1 MPGACSSGATAMKRH
16 HLFIMLGCLLV
27 VLLLALSLGQQP
39 INLLQVDELQ
49 LKILLELRLPRVVV
63 ALLMGAALGVAGAIL
78 QGVFRNPLAD
88 PYVLGTSSGAALA
101 AAFGLLATQGAAVWL
116 VPSLALIGAL
126 TTSAVVVALGRDA
139 WGVRAERLLL
149 AGVGIGFF
157 LSAILMLVMSLAQA
171 DGVKRALLW
180 MAGDLAGA
188 DWTLVPAAALLMLA
202 GFVLALSR
210 SRALNALSL
219 GDELAFGLGFE
230 PGRER
235 MLLVLAAALLTA
247 AAVALGGIV
256 GFVGLMVPH
265 GVRVLVG
272 ADARRVLPLSAVGG
286 GMLLC
291 LADTVGRSVLPPVEI
306 PAGVVTALIG
316 APWFLVMLRRGI
328 R

>member
-1 MPGACSSGATAMKRH
+1 MKRH
-16 HLFIMLGCLLV
+16 PLLIMLGCLLV

-49 LKILLELRLPRVVV
+49 QKILLELRLPRIVV
-63 ALLMGAALGVAGAIL
+63 ALLMGSALGVAGAIL

-101 AAFGLLATQGAAVWL
+101 AAFGLLATQGTVVWL
-116 VPSLALIGAL
+116 VPCLALIGAL
-126 TTSAVVVALGRDA
+126 TTSAVVVFLGRDA

-188 DWTLVPAAALLMLA
+188 DWTLVPAAAVLMLL
-202 GFVLALSR
+202 GFVLGLSR
-210 SRALNALSL
+210 RRGLNALAL
-219 GDELAFGLGFE
+219 GDEVAFGLGLE

-265 GVRVLVG
+265 GVRMLVG

-291 LADTVGRSVLPPVEI
+291 LADTVGRSLLPPVEI

>member
-1 MPGACSSGATAMKRH
+1 MKRH
-16 HLFIMLGCLLV
+16 PLFIMLGCLLA

-188 DWTLVPAAALLMLA
+188 DWSLVPAAAVLMLT

-210 SRALNALSL
+210 RRALNALSL

-230 PGRER
+230 PGCER

-272 ADARRVLPLSAVGG
+272 ADARQVLPLSAVGG

>member
-1 MPGACSSGATAMKRH
+1 MRKHP
-16 HLFIMLGCLLV
+16 LFTMLGLLVV
-27 VLLLALSLGQQP
+27 VLLLSLFLGQQT
-39 INLLQVDELQ
+39 INPFQLDPLQ
-49 LKILLELRLPRVVV
+49 LQILVDLRLPRLTV

-78 QGVFRNPLAD
+78 QGIFRNPLAD

-101 AAFGLLATQGAAVWL
+101 AAFGLLAASGSSVLL
-116 VPSLALIGAL
+116 VPGLALTGAL
-126 TTSAVVVALGRDA
+126 LTSAVVVLLGRDLF
-139 WGVRAERLLL
+139 GLRTERLLL

-188 DWTLVPAAALLMLA
+188 DWSVVPVAALLMIA
-202 GFVLALSR
+202 GFVLAISR
-210 SRALNALSL
+210 HRGLNALAL
-219 GDELAFGLGFE
+219 GDETAFGLGLE
-230 PGRER
+230 PARER
-235 MLLVLAAALLTA
+235 MLLVLAASLLTA
-247 AAVALGGIV
+247 ASVALGGIV

-272 ADARRVLPLSAVGG
+272 ADARRVLPLAAVGG

-291 LADTVGRSVLPPVEI
+291 LADTLGRSLVPPIEI

-316 APWFLVMLRRGI
+316 APWFLIMLRRSSGAV

>member
-1 MPGACSSGATAMKRH
+1 MKRH
-16 HLFIMLGCLLV
+16 PLFIMLGCLV
-27 VLLLALSLGQQP
+27 AVLLLSLSLGQQT
-39 INLLQVDELQ
+39 INPFNLDPLQ
-49 LKILLELRLPRVVV
+49 LKIVLDLRLPRIVV
-63 ALLMGAALGVAGAIL
+63 ALLMGGSLGVAGAIL

-101 AAFGLLATQGAAVWL
+101 AAFGLLATQGTGVWL
-116 VPSLALIGAL
+116 VPLLALTGAL
-126 TTSAVVVALGRDA
+126 VTSAVVVSLGRDA

-188 DWTLVPAAALLMLA
+188 DWSVVPMASLLMVV
-202 GFVLALSR
+202 GFVLALAR
-210 SRALNALSL
+210 RRGLNALAL
-219 GDELAFGLGFE
+219 GDEVAFGLGLE

-235 MLLVLAAALLTA
+235 TLLVLAASLLTA
-247 AAVALGGIV
+247 ASVALGGIV

-265 GVRVLVG
+265 AVRALVG
-272 ADARRVLPLSAVGG
+272 ADARRVLPLSAIGG

-316 APWFLVMLRRGI
+316 APWFLIMLRRATNGGM

>member
-1 MPGACSSGATAMKRH
+1 MKRH
-16 HLFIMLGCLLV
+16 PLFIMLGCLAV
-27 VLLLALSLGQQP
+27 VLLLSLSLGQQTV
-39 INLLQVDELQ
+39 NLFHLDPLQ
-49 LKILLELRLPRVVV
+49 LKIVLELRLPRIVV
-63 ALLMGAALGVAGAIL
+63 ALLMGASLGVAGAIL

-101 AAFGLLATQGAAVWL
+101 AAFGLLASQGSVVWL
-116 VPSLALIGAL
+116 VPCLALAGAL
-126 TTSAVVVALGRDA
+126 VTSGVVVALGRDA

-188 DWTLVPAAALLMLA
+188 DWSVVPVAGLLMLC
-202 GFVLALSR
+202 GFGLALSR
-210 SRALNALSL
+210 RRGLNALTL
-219 GDELAFGLGFE
+219 GDEVAYGLGLE

-235 MLLVLAAALLTA
+235 TLLVLAASLLTA
-247 AAVALGGIV
+247 ASVALGGIV

-265 GVRVLVG
+265 AVRALVG

-286 GMLLC
+286 GILLC
-291 LADTVGRSVLPPVEI
+291 LADTVGRSVLPPIEI

-316 APWFLVMLRRGI
+316 APWFLIMLRRSTPGGL

>member
-1 MPGACSSGATAMKRH
+1 MKRH
-16 HLFIMLGCLLV
+16 PLFTMLA
-27 VLLLALSLGQQP
+27 LLAVVVTLSLFLGQQV
-39 INLLQVDELQ
+39 INPFQLDQLQ
-49 LKILLELRLPRVVV
+49 LQILVDLRLPRLTV

-101 AAFGLLATQGAAVWL
+101 AAFGLLAATGSSVWL

-126 TTSAVVVALGRDA
+126 VTSAVVVLLGRDSF
-139 WGVRAERLLL
+139 GLRTERLLL

-157 LSAILMLVMSLAQA
+157 LSAVLMLVMSLAQA

-188 DWTLVPAAALLMLA
+188 DWSVVPVAALLMVIGFTLA
-202 GFVLALSR
+202 MSR
-210 SRALNALSL
+210 WRGLNALAL
-219 GDELAFGLGFE
+219 GDEVAFGLGLE
-230 PGRER
+230 PGLER
-235 MLLVLAAALLTA
+235 ILLVLAASLLTA
-247 AAVALGGIV
+247 ASVALGGIV
-256 GFVGLMVPH
+256 GFVGLLVPH

-291 LADTVGRSVLPPVEI
+291 LADTIGRSIVPPVEI

-316 APWFLVMLRRGI
+316 APWFLIMLRRSSGAM

>member
-1 MPGACSSGATAMKRH
+1 MKRH
-16 HLFIMLGCLLV
+16 PLFIMLGCLVL
-27 VLLLALSLGQQP
+27 VLLLSLSLGQQT
-39 INLLQVDELQ
+39 INPFQLDPLQ
-49 LKILLELRLPRVVV
+49 LKIVLDLRLPRIVV
-63 ALLMGAALGVAGAIL
+63 ALLMGGSLGVAGAIL

-101 AAFGLLATQGAAVWL
+101 AAFGLLATQGTGVWL
-116 VPSLALIGAL
+116 VPLLALTGAL
-126 TTSAVVVALGRDA
+126 VTSAVVVSLGRDA
-139 WGVRAERLLL
+139 WGVQAERLLL

-188 DWTLVPAAALLMLA
+188 DWSVVPVASLLMLF
-202 GFVLALSR
+202 GFVLALAR
-210 SRALNALSL
+210 RRGLNALAL
-219 GDELAFGLGFE
+219 GDEVAFGLGLE

-235 MLLVLAAALLTA
+235 TLLVLAASLLTA
-247 AAVALGGIV
+247 ASVALGGIV

-265 GVRVLVG
+265 AVRALVG
-272 ADARRVLPLSAVGG
+272 ADARRVLPLSALGG

-316 APWFLVMLRRGI
+316 APWFLIMLRRATGGGM

>member
-1 MPGACSSGATAMKRH
+1 MKRH
-16 HLFIMLGCLLV
+16 PLFTMLGCLVL
-27 VLLLALSLGQQP
+27 VLLLSLSLGQQT
-39 INLLQVDELQ
+39 INPFQLDPLQ
-49 LKILLELRLPRVVV
+49 LKIVLDLRLPRIVV
-63 ALLMGAALGVAGAIL
+63 ALLMGGSLGVAGAIL

-101 AAFGLLATQGAAVWL
+101 AAFGLLATQGTGVWL
-116 VPSLALIGAL
+116 VPLLALTGAL
-126 TTSAVVVALGRDA
+126 VTSAVVVSLGRDA

-188 DWTLVPAAALLMLA
+188 DWSVVPVASLLMLF
-202 GFVLALSR
+202 GFLLALAR
-210 SRALNALSL
+210 RRGLNALAL
-219 GDELAFGLGFE
+219 GDEVAFGLGLE

-235 MLLVLAAALLTA
+235 TLLVLAASLLTA
-247 AAVALGGIV
+247 ASVALGGIV

-265 GVRVLVG
+265 AVRALVG
-272 ADARRVLPLSAVGG
+272 ADARRVLPLSALGG

-316 APWFLVMLRRGI
+316 APWFLIMLRRATNGGM

>member
-1 MPGACSSGATAMKRH
+1 MKRH
-16 HLFIMLGCLLV
+16 PLFIMLGCLVV
-27 VLLLALSLGQQP
+27 VLLLSLSLGQQTVNIFDLDP
-39 INLLQVDELQ
+39 LQ
-49 LKILLELRLPRVVV
+49 LKIVLELRLPRIVV

-116 VPSLALIGAL
+116 VPCLALIGAL
-126 TTSAVVVALGRDA
+126 TTSAVVVFLGRDA

-188 DWTLVPAAALLMLA
+188 DWALVPAAAVLMLT
-202 GFVLALSR
+202 GFLLAMSR
-210 SRALNALSL
+210 RRALNALSL

-291 LADTVGRSVLPPVEI
+291 LADTVGRSALPPVEI

>member
-1 MPGACSSGATAMKRH
+1 MKRH
-16 HLFIMLGCLLV
+16 PLFIMLGCLGA
-27 VLLLALSLGQQP
+27 VLLLSLSLGQQT
-39 INLLQVDELQ
+39 INLLDPDPLQ
-49 LKILLELRLPRVVV
+49 LKIVLDLRLPRIVV
-63 ALLMGAALGVAGAIL
+63 ALLMGGSLGVAGAIL

-101 AAFGLLATQGAAVWL
+101 AAFGLLATQGTGVWL
-116 VPSLALIGAL
+116 VPLLALTGAL
-126 TTSAVVVALGRDA
+126 VTSAVVVSLGRDA
-139 WGVRAERLLL
+139 WGVRTERLLL

-188 DWTLVPAAALLMLA
+188 DWSVVPMASLLMLI

-210 SRALNALSL
+210 RRGLNALAL
-219 GDELAFGLGFE
+219 GDEVAFGLGLE

-235 MLLVLAAALLTA
+235 TLLVLAASLLTA
-247 AAVALGGIV
+247 ASVALGGIV

-265 GVRVLVG
+265 AVRALVG
-272 ADARRVLPLSAVGG
+272 ADARRVLPLSAIGG

-316 APWFLVMLRRGI
+316 APWFLIMLRRATNGGM

>member
-1 MPGACSSGATAMKRH
+1 MTRH
-16 HLFIMLGCLLV
+16 PVLLMLGCLAGV
-27 VLLLALSLGQQP
+27 VLLALMAGQQF
-39 INLLQVDELQ
+39 INPFNPDPLEI
-49 LKILLELRLPRVVV
+49 KIILDLRLPRVVV
-63 ALLMGAALGVAGAIL
+63 ALLMGASLGVAGAVL

-101 AAFGLLATQGAAVWL
+101 AAFGLLAAQGTAAWL
-116 VPSLALIGAL
+116 VPVLALAGAL
-126 TTSAVVVALGRDA
+126 ATSAVVVFLGRDA

-188 DWTLVPAAALLMLA
+188 DWSLVPLAGLLMLI
-202 GFVLALSR
+202 GFVLALVR
-210 SRALNALSL
+210 RRGLNALTL
-219 GDELAFGLGFE
+219 GDEVAFGLGLE

-235 MLLVLAAALLTA
+235 ILLVLAASLLTA
-247 AAVALGGIV
+247 ASVALGGIV

-265 GVRVLVG
+265 GVRALVG
-272 ADARRVLPLSAVGG
+272 ADARRVLPLSALGG

-291 LADTVGRSVLPPVEI
+291 LADTVGRSILPPVEI

-316 APWFLVMLRRGI
+316 APWFLIMLRRATSGGM

>member
-1 MPGACSSGATAMKRH
+1 MKRH
-16 HLFIMLGCLLV
+16 PLFIMLGCLMA
-27 VLLLALSLGQQP
+27 VLLLSLSLGQQV
-39 INLLQVDELQ
+39 INPFNLDPLQ
-49 LKILLELRLPRVVV
+49 LKIVLELRLPRIVV
-63 ALLMGAALGVAGAIL
+63 ALLMGGSLGVAGAIL

-101 AAFGLLATQGAAVWL
+101 AAFGLLATQGTAVWL
-116 VPSLALIGAL
+116 VPGLALVGAL
-126 TTSAVVVALGRDA
+126 VTSAVVVSLGRDA

-188 DWTLVPAAALLMLA
+188 DWSVVPVASLLMLF
-202 GFVLALSR
+202 GFVLALAR
-210 SRALNALSL
+210 RRGLNALAL
-219 GDELAFGLGFE
+219 GDEVAFGLGLE

-235 MLLVLAAALLTA
+235 TLLVLAASLLTA
-247 AAVALGGIV
+247 ASVALGGIV

-265 GVRVLVG
+265 AVRALVG
-272 ADARRVLPLSAVGG
+272 ADARRVLPLSALGG

-316 APWFLVMLRRGI
+316 APWFLIMLRRATGGGM

>member
-1 MPGACSSGATAMKRH
+1 MKRH
-16 HLFIMLGCLLV
+16 PLFIMLGCLV
-27 VLLLALSLGQQP
+27 AVLLLSLSLGQQT
-39 INLLQVDELQ
+39 INLLHLEPLQ
-49 LKILLELRLPRVVV
+49 LKIVLDLRLPRIVV
-63 ALLMGAALGVAGAIL
+63 ALLMGASLGVAGAIL

-101 AAFGLLATQGAAVWL
+101 AAFGLLATQGTGIWL
-116 VPSLALIGAL
+116 VPMLALTGAL
-126 TTSAVVVALGRDA
+126 VTSAVVVALGRDA

-188 DWTLVPAAALLMLA
+188 DWSVVPVASLLMVF
-202 GFVLALSR
+202 GFILALSR
-210 SRALNALSL
+210 RRGLNALAL
-219 GDELAFGLGFE
+219 GDEVAFGLGLE

-235 MLLVLAAALLTA
+235 TLLVLAASLLTA
-247 AAVALGGIV
+247 ASVALGGIV

-265 GVRVLVG
+265 GVRALVG
-272 ADARRVLPLSAVGG
+272 ADARRVLPLSALGG

-291 LADTVGRSVLPPVEI
+291 LADTVGRSVLPPIEI

-316 APWFLVMLRRGI
+316 APWFLIMLRRATGGGL

>member
-1 MPGACSSGATAMKRH
+1 MKRH
-16 HLFIMLGCLLV
+16 PALIVVISLFV
-27 VLLLALSLGQQP
+27 VLLVSLSLGQEI
-39 INLLQVDELQ
+39 INPFRLDQLQ
-49 LKILLELRLPRVVV
+49 LKILLDLRLPRVVV
-63 ALLMGAALGVAGAIL
+63 ALLMGASLGVAGAIL

-101 AAFGLLATQGAAVWL
+101 AAFGLLASQGAAFWL
-116 VPSLALIGAL
+116 VPALALVGAL
-126 TTSAVVVALGRDA
+126 ATSVLVVSLGRDA

-188 DWTLVPAAALLMLA
+188 DWSLVPVAALLMLV
-202 GFVLALSR
+202 GLVLTMSR
-210 SRALNALSL
+210 RQGLNALAL
-219 GDELAFGLGFE
+219 GDEVAFGLGFE
-230 PGRER
+230 PSRER
-235 MLLVLAAALLTA
+235 ILLVLASSLLTA
-247 AAVALGGIV
+247 ASVALGGIV

-265 GVRVLVG
+265 AVRALAG
-272 ADARRVLPLSAVGG
+272 ADARRVLPLSALGG

-291 LADTVGRSVLPPVEI
+291 LADTVGRTVAPPVEI

-316 APWFLVMLRRGI
+316 APWFLVMLRRSTAGGM

>member
-1 MPGACSSGATAMKRH
+1 MKRYA
-16 HLFIMLGCLLV
+16 LPIMLGCLLGV
-27 VLLLALSLGQQP
+27 VLVSLSLGQQP
-39 INLLQVDELQ
+39 INLLRVDPLQ
-49 LKILLELRLPRVVV
+49 MKILLELRLPRVVV
-63 ALLMGAALGVAGAIL
+63 ALLMGSALGVAGAIL

-101 AAFGLLATQGAAVWL
+101 AAFGLLATQGTVVWL
-116 VPSLALIGAL
+116 VPCLALVGAL
-126 TTSAVVVALGRDA
+126 VTSAVVVALGRDA

-157 LSAILMLVMSLAQA
+157 LSAILMLVMTLAQA

-188 DWTLVPAAALLMLA
+188 DWTLVPAAAVLMLL
-202 GFVLALSR
+202 GFLLALLR
-210 SRALNALSL
+210 GRALNALAL
-219 GDELAFGLGFE
+219 GDEVAYGLGLE

-272 ADARRVLPLSAVGG
+272 ADARRVLPLAALGG

-291 LADTVGRSVLPPVEI
+291 LADTLGRSLLPPIEL

-316 APWFLVMLRRGI
+316 APWFLVMLRRGM

>member
-1 MPGACSSGATAMKRH
+1 MKRH
-16 HLFIMLGCLLV
+16 PLFIMLGCLGV
-27 VLLLALSLGQQP
+27 VLLLSLSLGQQT
-39 INLLQVDELQ
+39 INLLDPDPLQ
-49 LKILLELRLPRVVV
+49 LKIVLDLRLPRIVV
-63 ALLMGAALGVAGAIL
+63 ALLMGGSLGVAGAIL

-101 AAFGLLATQGAAVWL
+101 AAFGLLATQGTEIWL
-116 VPSLALIGAL
+116 VPLLALTGAL
-126 TTSAVVVALGRDA
+126 VTSAVVVSLGRDA

-188 DWTLVPAAALLMLA
+188 DWSVVPMAGLLMVV
-202 GFVLALSR
+202 GFVLALAR
-210 SRALNALSL
+210 RRGLNALAL
-219 GDELAFGLGFE
+219 GDEVAFGLGLE

-235 MLLVLAAALLTA
+235 TLLVLAASLLTA
-247 AAVALGGIV
+247 ASVALGGIV

-265 GVRVLVG
+265 AVRALVG
-272 ADARRVLPLSAVGG
+272 ADARRVLPLSAIGG

-316 APWFLVMLRRGI
+316 APWFLIMLRRATGGGL

>member
-1 MPGACSSGATAMKRH
+1 VKRH
-16 HLFIMLGCLLV
+16 PLFIMLGCLSL
-27 VLLLALSLGQQP
+27 VLLLSLSLGQQT
-39 INLLQVDELQ
+39 INPFHLDPLQ
-49 LKILLELRLPRVVV
+49 LKIVLELRLPRIVV
-63 ALLMGAALGVAGAIL
+63 ALLMGASLGVAGAIL

-101 AAFGLLATQGAAVWL
+101 AAFGLLASQGSTVWL
-116 VPSLALIGAL
+116 VPCLALAGAL
-126 TTSAVVVALGRDA
+126 ATSGVVVALGRDA

-188 DWTLVPAAALLMLA
+188 DWSVVPVAGLLMLC
-202 GFVLALSR
+202 GFGLALSR
-210 SRALNALSL
+210 RRGLNALTL
-219 GDELAFGLGFE
+219 GDEVAFGLGLE

-235 MLLVLAAALLTA
+235 TLLVLAASLLTA
-247 AAVALGGIV
+247 ASVALGGIV

-265 GVRVLVG
+265 AVRALVG

-286 GMLLC
+286 GILLC
-291 LADTVGRSVLPPVEI
+291 LADTVGRSVLPPIEI

-316 APWFLVMLRRGI
+316 APWFLIMLRRSTPGGL

>member
-1 MPGACSSGATAMKRH
+1 MKRH
-16 HLFIMLGCLLV
+16 PLFIMLGCLVL
-27 VLLLALSLGQQP
+27 VLLLSLSLGQQT
-39 INLLQVDELQ
+39 INPFNLDPLQ
-49 LKILLELRLPRVVV
+49 LKIVLDLRLPRIVV
-63 ALLMGAALGVAGAIL
+63 ALLMGGSLGVAGAIL

-101 AAFGLLATQGAAVWL
+101 AAFGLLATQGTGVWL
-116 VPSLALIGAL
+116 VPLLALTGAL
-126 TTSAVVVALGRDA
+126 VTSAVVVSLGRDA

-180 MAGDLAGA
+180 MAGDLAAA
-188 DWTLVPAAALLMLA
+188 DWSVVPMASLLMLF
-202 GFVLALSR
+202 GFVLALAR
-210 SRALNALSL
+210 RRGLNALAL
-219 GDELAFGLGFE
+219 GDEVAFGLGLE

-235 MLLVLAAALLTA
+235 TLLVLAASLLTA
-247 AAVALGGIV
+247 ASVALGGIV

-265 GVRVLVG
+265 AVRALVG
-272 ADARRVLPLSAVGG
+272 ADARRVLPLSAIGG

-316 APWFLVMLRRGI
+316 APWFLIMLRRATNGGM

>member
-1 MPGACSSGATAMKRH
+1 MKRH
-16 HLFIMLGCLLV
+16 PMFTMLGCLVL
-27 VLLLALSLGQQP
+27 VLLLSLSLGQQT
-39 INLLQVDELQ
+39 INPFQLDPLQ
-49 LKILLELRLPRVVV
+49 LKIVLDLRLPRIVV
-63 ALLMGAALGVAGAIL
+63 ALLMGGSLGVAGAIL

-101 AAFGLLATQGAAVWL
+101 AAFGLLATQGTGIWL
-116 VPSLALIGAL
+116 VPLLALTGAL
-126 TTSAVVVALGRDA
+126 VTSAVVVSLGRDA

-188 DWTLVPAAALLMLA
+188 DWSVVPVASLLMLI
-202 GFVLALSR
+202 GFFLALAR
-210 SRALNALSL
+210 RRGLNALAL
-219 GDELAFGLGFE
+219 GDEVAFGLGLE

-235 MLLVLAAALLTA
+235 TLLVLAASLLTA

-265 GVRVLVG
+265 AVRALVG
-272 ADARRVLPLSAVGG
+272 ADARRVLPLSALGG

-316 APWFLVMLRRGI
+316 APWFLIMLRRATNGGM

>member
-1 MPGACSSGATAMKRH
+1 MKRH
-16 HLFIMLGCLLV
+16 PLFIMLGCLVL
-27 VLLLALSLGQQP
+27 VLLLSLSLGQQT
-39 INLLQVDELQ
+39 INPFQLDPLQ
-49 LKILLELRLPRVVV
+49 LKIVLELRLPRIVV
-63 ALLMGAALGVAGAIL
+63 ALLMGGSLGVAGAIL

-101 AAFGLLATQGAAVWL
+101 AAFGLLATQGTGVWL
-116 VPSLALIGAL
+116 VPVLALTGAL
-126 TTSAVVVALGRDA
+126 VTSAVVVSLGRDA

-188 DWTLVPAAALLMLA
+188 DWSVVPVASLLMLL
-202 GFVLALSR
+202 GFVLALAR
-210 SRALNALSL
+210 RRGLNALAL
-219 GDELAFGLGFE
+219 GDEVAFGLGLE

-235 MLLVLAAALLTA
+235 TLLVLAASLLTA
-247 AAVALGGIV
+247 ASVALGGIV

-265 GVRVLVG
+265 AVRALVG
-272 ADARRVLPLSAVGG
+272 ADARRVLPLSALGG

-316 APWFLVMLRRGI
+316 APWFLIMLRRATNGGM

>member
-1 MPGACSSGATAMKRH
+1 MMKRH
-16 HLFIMLGCLLV
+16 PLFTMLGCLIL
-27 VLLLALSLGQQP
+27 VLLLSLFLGQQT
-39 INLLQVDELQ
+39 INPLHLDQLQ
-49 LKILLELRLPRVVV
+49 LNILIDLRLPRLTV

-78 QGVFRNPLAD
+78 QGIFRNPLAD

-101 AAFGLLATQGAAVWL
+101 AAFGLLAASGSSVWL
-116 VPSLALIGAL
+116 VPGLALTGAL
-126 TTSAVVVALGRDA
+126 LTSAVVVLLGRDLF
-139 WGVRAERLLL
+139 GLRTERLLL

-157 LSAILMLVMSLAQA
+157 LSAVLMLVMSLAQA

-188 DWTLVPAAALLMLA
+188 DWSIVPVAALLMIA

-210 SRALNALSL
+210 HRGLNALAL
-219 GDELAFGLGFE
+219 GDETAFGLGLE

-235 MLLVLAAALLTA
+235 MLLVLAASLLTA
-247 AAVALGGIV
+247 ASVALGGIV

-291 LADTVGRSVLPPVEI
+291 LADTLGRSLVPPIEI

-316 APWFLVMLRRGI
+316 APWFLIMLRRSSGAL

>member
-1 MPGACSSGATAMKRH
+1 MKQHPLFTMLAC
-16 HLFIMLGCLLV
+16 LV
-27 VLLLALSLGQQP
+27 AVLLLSLSLGQQT
-39 INLLQVDELQ
+39 INLFNLDPLQT
-49 LKILLELRLPRVVV
+49 KILLDLRLPRIVV
-63 ALLMGAALGVAGAIL
+63 ALLMGASLGVAGAIL

-101 AAFGLLATQGAAVWL
+101 AAFGLLATQGTSAWL
-116 VPSLALIGAL
+116 VPTLALAGAL
-126 TTSAVVVALGRDA
+126 ITSAVVVSLGRDN

-188 DWTLVPAAALLMLA
+188 DWSVVPVAAVLMVI
-202 GFVLALSR
+202 GFVLAMAR
-210 SRALNALSL
+210 QRGLNALAL
-219 GDELAFGLGFE
+219 GDETAFGLGLE

-235 MLLVLAAALLTA
+235 TLLVLSASLLTA
-247 AAVALGGIV
+247 ASVALGGIV

-265 GVRVLVG
+265 AVRALVG
-272 ADARRVLPLSAVGG
+272 ADARRVLPLSALGG

-316 APWFLVMLRRGI
+316 APWFLIMLRRATGGGV

>member
-1 MPGACSSGATAMKRH
+1 MVLLSMKRH
-16 HLFIMLGCLLV
+16 PLFIMLGCLAL
-27 VLLLALSLGQQP
+27 VLLLSLSLGQQT
-39 INLLQVDELQ
+39 INPFQLDPLQ
-49 LKILLELRLPRVVV
+49 LKIVLDLRLPRIVV
-63 ALLMGAALGVAGAIL
+63 ALLMGGSLGVAGAIL

-101 AAFGLLATQGAAVWL
+101 AAFGLLATQGTGVWL
-116 VPSLALIGAL
+116 VPVLALTGAL
-126 TTSAVVVALGRDA
+126 VTSAVVVSLGRDA

-188 DWTLVPAAALLMLA
+188 DWSVVPVASLLMLL
-202 GFVLALSR
+202 GFVLALAR
-210 SRALNALSL
+210 RRGLNALAL
-219 GDELAFGLGFE
+219 GDEVAFGLGLE

-235 MLLVLAAALLTA
+235 TLLVLAASLLTA
-247 AAVALGGIV
+247 ASVALGGIV

-265 GVRVLVG
+265 AVRALVG
-272 ADARRVLPLSAVGG
+272 ADARRVLPLSALGG

-316 APWFLVMLRRGI
+316 APWFLIMLRRATNGGM

>member
-1 MPGACSSGATAMKRH
+1 MKRH
-16 HLFIMLGCLLV
+16 PLFTMLGCLVL
-27 VLLLALSLGQQP
+27 VLLLSLSLGQQT
-39 INLLQVDELQ
+39 INPFQLDPLQ
-49 LKILLELRLPRVVV
+49 LKIVLDLRLPRIVV
-63 ALLMGAALGVAGAIL
+63 ALLMGGSLGVAGAIL

-101 AAFGLLATQGAAVWL
+101 AAFGLLATQGTGVWL
-116 VPSLALIGAL
+116 VPVLALTGAL
-126 TTSAVVVALGRDA
+126 VTSAVVVSLGRDA

-188 DWTLVPAAALLMLA
+188 DWSVVPVASLLMLF
-202 GFVLALSR
+202 GFLLALAR
-210 SRALNALSL
+210 RRGLNALAL
-219 GDELAFGLGFE
+219 GDEVAFGLGLE

-235 MLLVLAAALLTA
+235 TLLVLAASLLTA
-247 AAVALGGIV
+247 ASVALGGIV

-265 GVRVLVG
+265 AVRALVG
-272 ADARRVLPLSAVGG
+272 ADARRVLPLSALGG

-316 APWFLVMLRRGI
+316 APWFLIMLRRATNGGM

>member
-1 MPGACSSGATAMKRH
+1 MKRH
-16 HLFIMLGCLLV
+16 PVILMLTALGAV
-27 VLLLALSLGQQP
+27 VLISLVLGQQT
-39 INLLQVDELQ
+39 INPFRLDPLQ
-49 LKILLELRLPRVVV
+49 LKIVLDLRLPRIVV
-63 ALLMGAALGVAGAIL
+63 ALLMGASLGVAGTIL

-101 AAFGLLATQGAAVWL
+101 AAFGLLATQGTAVWL
-116 VPSLALIGAL
+116 VPALALAGAL
-126 TTSAVVVALGRDA
+126 TTSALVVSLGRDA

-188 DWTLVPAAALLMLA
+188 DWSVVPVASLLMLI
-202 GFVLALSR
+202 GFVLAMAR
-210 SRALNALSL
+210 RRGLNALAL
-219 GDELAFGLGFE
+219 GDEVAFGLGLE

-235 MLLVLAAALLTA
+235 ILLVLAASLLTA
-247 AAVALGGIV
+247 ASVALGGIV

-265 GVRVLVG
+265 AVRALVG
-272 ADARRVLPLSAVGG
+272 ADARRVLPLSALGG

-316 APWFLVMLRRGI
+316 APWFLIMLRRATPGGM

>member
-1 MPGACSSGATAMKRH
+1 M
-16 HLFIMLGCLLV
+16 
-27 VLLLALSLGQQP
+27 LSLCFGQQL
-39 INLLQVDELQ
+39 INPFQLDPLQ
-49 LKILLELRLPRVVV
+49 LKIIRELRLPRIVV
-63 ALLMGAALGVAGAIL
+63 ALLMGASLGVAGAIL

-101 AAFGLLATQGAAVWL
+101 AAFGLLATQGTASWL
-116 VPSLALIGAL
+116 VPALAFAGAL
-126 TTSAVVVALGRDA
+126 LTSVVVVYLGRDA
-139 WGVRAERLLL
+139 YGVRAERLLL

-188 DWTLVPAAALLMLA
+188 DWSLVPIAGLLMVI
-202 GFVLALSR
+202 GFFLALAR
-210 SRALNALSL
+210 RRGLNALTL
-219 GDELAFGLGFE
+219 GDEVAFGLGLE
-230 PGRER
+230 PARER

-247 AAVALGGIV
+247 ASVALGGIV
-256 GFVGLMVPH
+256 GFIGLMVPH
-265 GVRVLVG
+265 AVRVLVG

-291 LADTVGRSVLPPVEI
+291 LADTLGRSMLPPVEI

-316 APWFLVMLRRGI
+316 APWFLVMLRRSTGGM

>member
-1 MPGACSSGATAMKRH
+1 MKRH
-16 HLFIMLGCLLV
+16 PLFTMLGCLVL
-27 VLLLALSLGQQP
+27 VLLLSLSLGQQT
-39 INLLQVDELQ
+39 INPFQLDPLQ
-49 LKILLELRLPRVVV
+49 LKIVLDLRLPRIVV
-63 ALLMGAALGVAGAIL
+63 ALLMGGSLGVAGAIL

-101 AAFGLLATQGAAVWL
+101 AAFGLLATQGTGVWL
-116 VPSLALIGAL
+116 VPVLALTGAL
-126 TTSAVVVALGRDA
+126 VTSAVVVSLGRDA

-188 DWTLVPAAALLMLA
+188 DWSVVPVASLLMLF
-202 GFVLALSR
+202 GFVLALAR
-210 SRALNALSL
+210 RRGLNALAL
-219 GDELAFGLGFE
+219 GDEVAFGLGLE

-235 MLLVLAAALLTA
+235 TLLVLAASLLTA
-247 AAVALGGIV
+247 ASVALGGIV

-265 GVRVLVG
+265 AVRALVG
-272 ADARRVLPLSAVGG
+272 ADARRVLPLSALGG

-316 APWFLVMLRRGI
+316 APWFLIMLRRATNGGM

>member
-1 MPGACSSGATAMKRH
+1 VKRH
-16 HLFIMLGCLLV
+16 PLFIMLGCMVV
-27 VLLLALSLGQQP
+27 VLLLSLSLGQQT
-39 INLLQVDELQ
+39 INPFQLDPLQ
-49 LKILLELRLPRVVV
+49 LKIVLDLRLPRIVV
-63 ALLMGAALGVAGAIL
+63 ALLMGGSLGVAGAIL

-101 AAFGLLATQGAAVWL
+101 AAFGLLATQGTGVWL
-116 VPSLALIGAL
+116 VPVLALTGAL
-126 TTSAVVVALGRDA
+126 VTSAVVVSLGRDA

-188 DWTLVPAAALLMLA
+188 DWSVVPVASLLMLL
-202 GFVLALSR
+202 GFVLALAR
-210 SRALNALSL
+210 KRGLNALAL
-219 GDELAFGLGFE
+219 GDEVAFGLGLE

-235 MLLVLAAALLTA
+235 TLLVLAASLLTA
-247 AAVALGGIV
+247 ASVALGGIV

-265 GVRVLVG
+265 AVRALVG
-272 ADARRVLPLSAVGG
+272 ADARRVLPLSALGG

-316 APWFLVMLRRGI
+316 APWFLIMLRRATNGGM

>member
-1 MPGACSSGATAMKRH
+1 MKRH
-16 HLFIMLGCLLV
+16 PLFIMLGCLVL
-27 VLLLALSLGQQP
+27 VLLLSLSLGQQT
-39 INLLQVDELQ
+39 INPFNLDPLQ
-49 LKILLELRLPRVVV
+49 LKIVLDLRLPRIVV
-63 ALLMGAALGVAGAIL
+63 ALLMGGSLGVAGAIL

-101 AAFGLLATQGAAVWL
+101 AAFGLLATQGTGVWL
-116 VPSLALIGAL
+116 VPLLALTGAL
-126 TTSAVVVALGRDA
+126 VTSAVVVSLGRDA

-188 DWTLVPAAALLMLA
+188 DWSVVPMASLLMVV
-202 GFVLALSR
+202 GFVLALAR
-210 SRALNALSL
+210 RRGLNALAL
-219 GDELAFGLGFE
+219 GDEVAFGLGLE

-235 MLLVLAAALLTA
+235 TLLVLAASLLTA
-247 AAVALGGIV
+247 ASVALGGIV

-265 GVRVLVG
+265 AVRALVG
-272 ADARRVLPLSAVGG
+272 ADARRVLPLSAIGG

-316 APWFLVMLRRGI
+316 APWFLIMLRRATNGGM

>member
-1 MPGACSSGATAMKRH
+1 MKNQPVILMLIAMTAV
-16 HLFIMLGCLLV
+16 MLIS
-27 VLLLALSLGQQP
+27 LALGQQIVNP
-39 INLLQVDELQ
+39 FSLDPLQ
-49 LKILLELRLPRVVV
+49 LKIVLELRLPRIVV
-63 ALLMGAALGVAGAIL
+63 ALLMGASLGIAGAIL

-101 AAFGLLATQGAAVWL
+101 AAFGLLATAGTTVWL
-116 VPSLALIGAL
+116 VPCLALAGAL
-126 TTSAVVVALGRDA
+126 LTSAVVVYLGRDA

-188 DWTLVPAAALLMLA
+188 DWSLVPVAGLLMVI
-202 GFVLALSR
+202 GFVLAMSR
-210 SRALNALSL
+210 QRGLNALAL
-219 GDELAFGLGFE
+219 GDEVAFGLGLE

-235 MLLVLAAALLTA
+235 ILLVLAASLLTA
-247 AAVALGGIV
+247 ASVALGGIV
-256 GFVGLMVPH
+256 GFAGLMVPH
-265 GVRVLVG
+265 AIRALVG
-272 ADARRVLPLSAVGG
+272 ADARRVLPLSALGG
-286 GMLLC
+286 GPLLC
-291 LADTVGRSVLPPVEI
+291 LADTAGRTVLPPVEI

-316 APWFLVMLRRGI
+316 APWFLIMLRRATPEGM

>member
-1 MPGACSSGATAMKRH
+1 VKRH
-16 HLFIMLGCLLV
+16 PLFIMLGCLVV
-27 VLLLALSLGQQP
+27 VLLLSLSLGQQT
-39 INLLQVDELQ
+39 INPFQLDPLQ
-49 LKILLELRLPRVVV
+49 LKIVLELRLPRIVV
-63 ALLMGAALGVAGAIL
+63 ALLMGGSLGVAGAIL
-78 QGVFRNPLAD
+78 RGVFRNPLAD

-101 AAFGLLATQGAAVWL
+101 AAFGLLATQGTGVWL
-116 VPSLALIGAL
+116 VPLLALTGAL
-126 TTSAVVVALGRDA
+126 VTSAVVVSLGRDA

-188 DWTLVPAAALLMLA
+188 DWSVVPVASLLMLF
-202 GFVLALSR
+202 GFVLALAR
-210 SRALNALSL
+210 RRGLNALAL
-219 GDELAFGLGFE
+219 GDEVAFGLGLE

-235 MLLVLAAALLTA
+235 ILLVLAASLLTA
-247 AAVALGGIV
+247 ASVALGGIV

-265 GVRVLVG
+265 AVRALVG
-272 ADARRVLPLSAVGG
+272 ADARRVLPLSALGG

-316 APWFLVMLRRGI
+316 APWFLIMLRRATNGGM

>member
-1 MPGACSSGATAMKRH
+1 MKRH
-16 HLFIMLGCLLV
+16 PLFIMLGCLGA
-27 VLLLALSLGQQP
+27 VLLLSLSLGQQT
-39 INLLQVDELQ
+39 INLFDPDPLQ
-49 LKILLELRLPRVVV
+49 LKIMLDLRLPRIVV
-63 ALLMGAALGVAGAIL
+63 ALLMGASLGVAGAIL

-101 AAFGLLATQGAAVWL
+101 AAFGLLATQGTGVWL
-116 VPSLALIGAL
+116 VPMLALTGAL
-126 TTSAVVVALGRDA
+126 VTSTVVVALGRDA

-188 DWTLVPAAALLMLA
+188 DWSVVPMASLLMLI

-210 SRALNALSL
+210 RRGLNALAL
-219 GDELAFGLGFE
+219 GDEVAFGLGLE

-235 MLLVLAAALLTA
+235 TLLVLAASLLTA
-247 AAVALGGIV
+247 ASVALGGIV

-265 GVRVLVG
+265 AVRALVG
-272 ADARRVLPLSAVGG
+272 ADARRVLPLSAIGG

-291 LADTVGRSVLPPVEI
+291 LADTVGRSALPPVEI

-316 APWFLVMLRRGI
+316 APWFLIMLRRATNGGM